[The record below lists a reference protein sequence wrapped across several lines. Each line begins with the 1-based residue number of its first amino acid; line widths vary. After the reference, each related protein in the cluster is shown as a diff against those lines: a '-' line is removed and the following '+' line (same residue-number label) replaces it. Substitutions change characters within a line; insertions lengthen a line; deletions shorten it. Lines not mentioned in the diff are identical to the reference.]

1 MGRAH
6 KSGGFDSRRIQ
17 FNPGIVSWLLDHLIR
32 SHQHV
37 GRNRQADLLGGLQID
52 HKLELRRLL
61 NGKIRGLGA
70 FKDFVDV
77 EGSATFADLDVP
89 KRRAA

>member
-1 MGRAH
+1 MEN
-6 KSGGFDSRRIQ
+6 SIQ
-17 FNPGIVSWLLDHLIR
+17 SYGADCFPASSNHLIGP
-32 SHQHV
+32 HQHV

>member
-1 MGRAH
+1 LFSGIIESPYRPAPARWAESSGRSAW
-6 KSGGFDSRRIQ
+6 R
-17 FNPGIVSWLLDHLIR
+17 
-32 SHQHV
+32 
-37 GRNRQADLLGGLQID
+37 LQID